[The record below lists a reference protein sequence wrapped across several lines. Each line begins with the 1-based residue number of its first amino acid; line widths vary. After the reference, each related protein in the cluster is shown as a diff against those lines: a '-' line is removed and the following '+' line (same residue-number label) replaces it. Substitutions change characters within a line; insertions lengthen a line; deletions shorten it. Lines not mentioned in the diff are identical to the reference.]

1 MPEEKNKKKDI
12 EIESNISFVNNT
24 PVVNGKSET
33 GVLYSNT
40 ATTFTVKYPV
50 DDKVFQASATV
61 KDAYEGI
68 GVKDLKQFYN
78 EHNQSAKETYE
89 YLTNYI
95 KENKENPKL
104 IQGTIDHLLG
114 NFSDMYDRNKNHN
127 NVGANQEEV
136 LDKILN
142 TNEGENLNNFI
153 CSTIH
158 EFAMKAL
165 QDAGV
170 NAVMISGK
178 MNSAGNHA
186 TLLYQV
192 DDNKYIFNNYDH
204 QLTIEASNIKDAI
217 KEVYKKSGTLRN
229 FGYVALQDGSK
240 MSYQEFALKEESVFG
255 KEMDKRD
262 YNSNT
267 PFDSK
272 IDDKTSITSNV
283 EISTQGNISAVA
295 EGTIIKNN
303 DNSKSELGVSFGYK
317 NNSETS
323 LFQNSTSVGAK
334 ATYKK
339 ETQKSDDTTVYCDT
353 KVVSTYTKG
362 HLNNVEYTKTL
373 NLDKEIIYSQ
383 IESQLKEA
391 GYGTDELE
399 KAKKTIDSI
408 PFSSTNSIILS
419 NAVLTHISNFI
430 KGSFGIKKDV
440 VKSDKTRVTNATQ
453 ASLYGG
459 VVVSTE
465 SQDGGISVGG
475 DARVALED
483 GVQVKNQV
491 GKYTFENTLNAGI
504 VGDLKYTSGKQQG
517 GIMFGT
523 KLNASTSATYNE
535 KNWNIGGE
543 ANIYNVTTPSAI
555 ERGGNIGFKGGVR
568 TNSGMNIFG
577 QASVGVEK
585 QNLRVGGFNQQTENK
600 VKFNTTIGAQINPN
614 TTVTVGYSQ
623 TKDKLNS
630 TRNNNMF
637 NVGVKVSL

>member
-1 MPEEKNKKKDI
+1 MPVDKKKNV
-12 EIESNISFVNNT
+12 EVEANVTYVNDT

-33 GVLYSNT
+33 SPAYDGTV
-40 ATTFTVKYPV
+40 TTINVRV
-50 DDKVFQASATV
+50 DDHTFIATYQQTGNDY
-61 KDAYEGI
+61 KGI
-68 GVKDLKQFYN
+68 GVDDLKNFYN

-95 KENKENPKL
+95 KENKENPELVK
-104 IQGTIDHLLG
+104 GTIDHLLG
-114 NFSDMYDRNKNHN
+114 DFSLKYDENKNYG

-142 TNEGENLNNFI
+142 ANEEESLNNFI

-170 NAVMISGK
+170 NAVMVSGK
-178 MNSAGNHA
+178 MNGAGNHA

-192 DDNKYIFNNYDH
+192 DDNKYVFNNYSQ
-204 QLTIEASNIKDAI
+204 QLTVEADNIKDAI
-217 KEVYKKSGTLRN
+217 REVYKKSGSLENT
-229 FGYVALQDGSK
+229 GYIALKDGSK
-240 MSYQEFALKEESVFG
+240 MSYQEFALREESVFG
-255 KEMDKRD
+255 REMDKRD

-267 PFDSK
+267 PFDS
-272 IDDKTSITSNV
+272 DVSGKTAIKANV
-283 EISTQGNISAVA
+283 EFSNQGNVSAVA
-295 EGTIIKNN
+295 EGKIVKDN
-303 DNSKSELGVSFGYK
+303 DNSKSELEVSLGYK

-339 ETQKSDDTTVYCDT
+339 ETQTSDDTTVYYDT
-353 KVVSTYTKG
+353 KVISTYTKG
-362 HLNNVEYTKTL
+362 NLSNVSYHGDSYE
-373 NLDKEIIYSQ
+373 NPKEVLYSQ
-383 IESQLKEA
+383 IESQMKEA
-391 GYGTDELE
+391 GYGDDKLAEI
-399 KAKKTIDSI
+399 KQGIDKLNI
-408 PFSSTNSIILS
+408 TTLGNYANS
-419 NAVLTHISNFI
+419 VPTYISNFI
-430 KGSFGIKKDV
+430 KGGFGIKKDL
-440 VKSDKTRVTNATQ
+440 VKTDKTTVTNATQ

-459 VVVSTE
+459 VVVGME
-465 SQDGGISVGG
+465 SNGGGISIGG

-491 GKYTFENTLNAGI
+491 GKYTFENTLNAGV
-504 VGDLKYTSGKQQG
+504 VGDLKYTSGEQQG
-517 GIMFGT
+517 GVMFGT

-543 ANIYNVTTPSAI
+543 ASIYNVTTPSAV
-555 ERGGNIGFKGGVR
+555 ERGGNIGFKGGIR

-577 QASVGVEK
+577 QANVGIEK
-585 QNLRVGGFNQQTENK
+585 QNLRLGGFNQETENK
-600 VKFNTTIGAQINPN
+600 VRFNTAIGAQINPN

-630 TRNNNMF
+630 TRNNNTF
-637 NVGVKVSL
+637 NVGVRVSL

>member
-1 MPEEKNKKKDI
+1 MEGQRVNVCVD
-12 EIESNISFVNNT
+12 NNT
-24 PVVNGKSET
+24 FKATYQQT
-33 GVLYSNT
+33 GNDY
-40 ATTFTVKYPV
+40 K
-50 DDKVFQASATV
+50 
-61 KDAYEGI
+61 GI
-68 GVKDLKQFYN
+68 GVDDLKNFYN

-95 KENKENPKL
+95 KENKENPELVK
-104 IQGTIDHLLG
+104 GTIDHLLG
-114 NFSDMYDRNKNHN
+114 DFSLKYDENKNYG
-127 NVGANQEEV
+127 NVGANQEEI
-136 LDKILN
+136 LNKILN
-142 TNEGENLNNFI
+142 TNEEESLDNFI

-178 MNSAGNHA
+178 MNGDGNHA

-192 DDNKYIFNNYDH
+192 DDNKYVFNNYSQ
-204 QLTIEASNIKDAI
+204 QLTVEANNIKDAI
-217 KEVYKKSGTLRN
+217 REVYKKSGSLEN
-229 FGYVALQDGSK
+229 NGYIALKDGSK
-240 MSYQEFALKEESVFG
+240 MSYQEFALREESVFG

-267 PFDSK
+267 PFDSDVSGK
-272 IDDKTSITSNV
+272 STIKANV
-283 EISTQGNISAVA
+283 EFSSQGNVSAVA
-295 EGTIIKNN
+295 EGKIAKSNEH
-303 DNSKSELGVSFGYK
+303 SKSELGVSLGYK

-339 ETQKSDDTTVYCDT
+339 EIQTSDDTTLYYDT
-353 KVVSTYTKG
+353 KAISTYTKG
-362 HLNNVEYTKTL
+362 NLNDVSYHGDSYENP
-373 NLDKEIIYSQ
+373 KEVLYSQ
-383 IESQLKEA
+383 IESQMKEA
-391 GYGTDELE
+391 GYGNDKLAEV
-399 KAKKTIDSI
+399 KQGIDKLNI
-408 PFSSTNSIILS
+408 TTLGNYANS
-419 NAVLTHISNFI
+419 VPTYISNFI
-430 KGSFGIKKDV
+430 KGGFGLKKDL
-440 VKSDKTRVTNATQ
+440 VKTDKTMVTNATQ

-459 VVVSTE
+459 VVVGTE
-465 SQDGGISVGG
+465 SNGGGISVGG

-491 GKYTFENTLNAGI
+491 GKYTFENTLNAGV
-504 VGDLKYTSGKQQG
+504 VGDLKYTSGEQQG
-517 GIMFGT
+517 GVMFGT

-543 ANIYNVTTPSAI
+543 ASIYNVTTPSAI
-555 ERGGNIGFKGGVR
+555 ERGGNIGFRGGIR

-577 QASVGVEK
+577 QANVGVEK
-585 QNLRVGGFNQQTENK
+585 QNLRLGGFNQQTENK
-600 VKFNTTIGAQINPN
+600 VRFNTAIGAQINPN
-614 TTVTVGYSQ
+614 TTVTLGYSQ

>member
-1 MPEEKNKKKDI
+1 MSVDKKKNV
-12 EIESNISFVNNT
+12 EVEANVTYVNDT

-33 GVLYSNT
+33 SPAYDGTV
-40 ATTFTVKYPV
+40 TTINVRV
-50 DDKVFQASATV
+50 DDNTFSATYQQTGNDY
-61 KDAYEGI
+61 KGI
-68 GVKDLKQFYN
+68 GVDDLKNFYN

-95 KENKENPKL
+95 KENKENPELVK
-104 IQGTIDHLLG
+104 GTIDHLLG
-114 NFSDMYDRNKNHN
+114 DFSLKYDENKNYG
-127 NVGANQEEV
+127 NVGANQEEI
-136 LDKILN
+136 LNKILN
-142 TNEGENLNNFI
+142 TNEEESLDNFI

-178 MNSAGNHA
+178 MNGDGNHA

-192 DDNKYIFNNYDH
+192 DDNKYVFNNYSQ
-204 QLTIEASNIKDAI
+204 QLTVEANNIKDAI
-217 KEVYKKSGTLRN
+217 REVYKKSGSLEN
-229 FGYVALQDGSK
+229 NGYIALKDGSK
-240 MSYQEFALKEESVFG
+240 MSYQEFALREESVFG

-267 PFDSK
+267 PFDSDVSGK
-272 IDDKTSITSNV
+272 STIKANV
-283 EISTQGNISAVA
+283 EFSSQGNVSAVA
-295 EGTIIKNN
+295 EGKIAKSNEH
-303 DNSKSELGVSFGYK
+303 SKSELGVSLGYK

-339 ETQKSDDTTVYCDT
+339 EIQTSDDTTLYYDT
-353 KVVSTYTKG
+353 KAISTYTKG
-362 HLNNVEYTKTL
+362 NLNDVSYHGDSYENP
-373 NLDKEIIYSQ
+373 KEVLYSQ
-383 IESQLKEA
+383 IESQMKEA
-391 GYGTDELE
+391 GYGNDKLAEV
-399 KAKKTIDSI
+399 KQGIDKLNI
-408 PFSSTNSIILS
+408 TTLGNYANS
-419 NAVLTHISNFI
+419 VPTYISNFI
-430 KGSFGIKKDV
+430 KGGFGLKKDL
-440 VKSDKTRVTNATQ
+440 VKTDKTMVTNATQ

-459 VVVSTE
+459 VVVGTE
-465 SQDGGISVGG
+465 SNGGGISVGG

-491 GKYTFENTLNAGI
+491 GKYTFENTLNAGV
-504 VGDLKYTSGKQQG
+504 VGDLKYTSGEQQG
-517 GIMFGT
+517 GVMFGT

-543 ANIYNVTTPSAI
+543 ASIYNVTTPSAI
-555 ERGGNIGFKGGVR
+555 ERGGNIGFRGGIR

-577 QASVGVEK
+577 QANVGVEK
-585 QNLRVGGFNQQTENK
+585 QNLRLGGFNQQTENK
-600 VKFNTTIGAQINPN
+600 VRFNTAIGAQINPN
-614 TTVTVGYSQ
+614 TTVTLGYSQ

>member
-1 MPEEKNKKKDI
+1 MPVDKKKNV
-12 EIESNISFVNNT
+12 EVETNVTYVNDT

-33 GVLYSNT
+33 SPTYDSTG
-40 ATTFTVKYPV
+40 TTINVRV
-50 DDKVFQASATV
+50 DDNTFSATYQQTGNDY
-61 KDAYEGI
+61 KGI
-68 GVKDLKQFYN
+68 GVDDLKNFYN
-78 EHNQSAKETYE
+78 EHNHSAKETYE

-95 KENKENPKL
+95 KENKENPEL
-104 IQGTIDHLLG
+104 VQGTIDHLLG
-114 NFSDMYDRNKNHN
+114 NFSDMYDENKNHDD
-127 NVGANQEEV
+127 VGANQEEV

-142 TNEGENLNNFI
+142 TNEGENLDNFV

-178 MNSAGNHA
+178 MNGAGNHA

-192 DDNKYIFNNYDH
+192 DNNKYVFNNYNK
-204 QLTIEASNIKDAI
+204 QLTVEADNIKDAMR
-217 KEVYKKSGTLRN
+217 EVYKKSGTLKN
-229 FGYVALQDGSK
+229 FGYIALQDGSK
-240 MSYQEFALKEESVFG
+240 MSYQEFALREESVFG

-272 IDDKTSITSNV
+272 VDGKTAIKANV
-283 EISTQGNISAVA
+283 EFSSQGNVSAVA
-295 EGTIIKNN
+295 EGTIVKNN
-303 DNSKSELGVSFGYK
+303 DNSKSELGVSLGYK

-339 ETQKSDDTTVYCDT
+339 ETQTSDDTTLYCDA
-353 KVVSTYTKG
+353 KVISTYTKG
-362 HLNNVEYTKTL
+362 NLNDVSYQRGGNENPNGVL
-373 NLDKEIIYSQ
+373 YSQ
-383 IESQLKEA
+383 IENQMKEA
-391 GYGTDELE
+391 GYGDDKLAEV
-399 KAKKTIDSI
+399 KQGIDKLNI
-408 PFSSTNSIILS
+408 TTLGNYANS
-419 NAVLTHISNFI
+419 VPTYISNFI
-430 KGSFGIKKDV
+430 KGGFGLKKDL
-440 VKSDKTRVTNATQ
+440 VKTDKTMVTNATQ

-459 VVVSTE
+459 VVVGTE
-465 SQDGGISVGG
+465 SNGSGTSIGG

-483 GVQVKNQV
+483 GIQVKNQI
-491 GKYTFENTLNAGI
+491 GKYTFENTLNAGV

-517 GIMFGT
+517 GVMFGT

-543 ANIYNVTTPSAI
+543 ASIYNVTTPSAV
-555 ERGGNIGFKGGVR
+555 ERGGNIGFKGGIR

-577 QASVGVEK
+577 QANIGVEK
-585 QNLRVGGFNQQTENK
+585 QNLRLGGFNQETENK
-600 VKFNTTIGAQINPN
+600 VRFNTAIGAQINPN

-630 TRNNNMF
+630 TRNNNTF
-637 NVGVKVSL
+637 NVGVRVSL